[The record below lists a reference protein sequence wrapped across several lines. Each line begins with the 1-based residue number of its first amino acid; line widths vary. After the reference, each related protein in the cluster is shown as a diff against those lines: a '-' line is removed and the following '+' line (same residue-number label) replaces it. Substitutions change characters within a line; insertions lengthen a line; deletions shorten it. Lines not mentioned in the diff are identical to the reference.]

1 MSEVGIGTLY
11 DMNKSIMQ
19 QQSPLSEE
27 ALNEALNVVD
37 KYFYDNKQ
45 YFMLLCHERRDY
57 TLFNITNK
65 IRRPSI
71 DLKECLQNR
80 GVILSIEKNND
91 GVIEIWLL
99 CDEELPFAYFLFP
112 YDEGVITV

>member
-1 MSEVGIGTLY
+1 MAEVGMGSLY
-11 DMNKSIMQ
+11 DMNRTIMQ
-19 QQSPLSEE
+19 QQSPLSEQEIEE
-27 ALNEALNVVD
+27 ALNEVD
-37 KYFYDNKQ
+37 KYFYSNKQ

-65 IRRPSI
+65 IRRPSK

-80 GVILSIEKNND
+80 GIILSIEKNCD

-99 CDEELPFAYFLFP
+99 CEEELPFVYFLFP
-112 YDEGVITV
+112 YDEGVIEV